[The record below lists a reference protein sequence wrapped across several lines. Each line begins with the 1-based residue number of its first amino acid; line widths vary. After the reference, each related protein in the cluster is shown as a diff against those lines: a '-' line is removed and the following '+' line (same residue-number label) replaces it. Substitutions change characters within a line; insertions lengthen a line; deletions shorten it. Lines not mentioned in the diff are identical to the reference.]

1 MLFRSASAQAA
12 IEAAGLRITRSYK
25 LVPGLVALEPRS
37 SIGTAAA
44 VTDEAKVDK
53 LLDRIRLLEGSGSF
67 VYVQPDY
74 VRRADVTATDPKF
87 VDGTAWGL
95 LNQGQD
101 GGVAGIDVGAVP
113 AWQITTGST
122 NVIVAIIDTGI
133 RYTHVDLRDQMW
145 VNEGE
150 TGVDA

>member
-1 MLFRSASAQAA
+1 MSLQRYFLTTGVAGSLLLTSLQADELGSIKAGRHQVHPSRLLARAALDTDGRSVSASAQAA

-95 LNQGQD
+95 LNQK
-101 GGVAGIDVGAVP
+101 
-113 AWQITTGST
+113 
-122 NVIVAIIDTGI
+122 
-133 RYTHVDLRDQMW
+133 
-145 VNEGE
+145 
-150 TGVDA
+150 